1 MSILDKFNN
10 PEIKMSKS
18 HKALVKYIKENI
30 NTVAY
35 KSISEIA
42 KENNIGEATVT
53 RFVKRIGFNNF
64 QEFKLSVA
72 KEFYSKFDE
81 NIINP
86 SITENDDLFDV
97 AYKLVKSSVDV
108 LENNLKN
115 LDIDKINECI
125 EYILNAK
132 KVYFIGIGYSGNIA
146 TEYSYK
152 FMRIGINCNSFTDG
166 HTMIIL
172 SSIMDKDDLILAI
185 SHTGN
190 TKEIIRASELASK
203 NNTKIVS
210 ITSDEKSQLSQISNI
225 SISYISNESLFET
238 GSLSTKTSQTFLL
251 DLIYTQ
257 IVKSRLKESTNKKI
271 KTTKAIK
278 SSV

>member
-53 RFVKRIGFNNF
+53 RFVKRVGFNNF

-152 FMRIGINCNSFTDG
+152 FMRIGINCSSFTDG

-271 KTTKAIK
+271 KTTRAIK

>member
-225 SISYISNESLFET
+225 SISYVSNESLFET

>member
-53 RFVKRIGFNNF
+53 RFVKRVGFNNF

-152 FMRIGINCNSFTDG
+152 FMRIGINCSSFTDG

-185 SHTGN
+185 SHT
-190 TKEIIRASELASK
+190 
-203 NNTKIVS
+203 
-210 ITSDEKSQLSQISNI
+210 
-225 SISYISNESLFET
+225 
-238 GSLSTKTSQTFLL
+238 
-251 DLIYTQ
+251 
-257 IVKSRLKESTNKKI
+257 
-271 KTTKAIK
+271 
-278 SSV
+278 